1 MDVGAGLRSPN
12 AIPDVIAS
20 RDRRAA
26 GPTVPACGLTLV
38 GVRY

>member
-1 MDVGAGLRSPN
+1 MGEVLAG
-12 AIPDVIAS
+12 

-26 GPTVPACGLTLV
+26 GPTAPAEGLYLV